1 MVNSQNNQY
10 VRTRHVYGFSKTGF
24 YRPTALLVK
33 LYINLAV
40 TISNHLFFIKTSI
53 FKYFKAF
60 FLGVLC
66 DFKAFYSVLK
76 T

>member
-1 MVNSQNNQY
+1 MEKSPSSSCFAESADKERGILDDN
-10 VRTRHVYGFSKTGF
+10 VRSRHVDGIGKTGF

-40 TISNHLFFIKTSI
+40 TIYNHPFFKKTSI

-60 FLGVLC
+60 F
-66 DFKAFYSVLK
+66 F
-76 T
+76 